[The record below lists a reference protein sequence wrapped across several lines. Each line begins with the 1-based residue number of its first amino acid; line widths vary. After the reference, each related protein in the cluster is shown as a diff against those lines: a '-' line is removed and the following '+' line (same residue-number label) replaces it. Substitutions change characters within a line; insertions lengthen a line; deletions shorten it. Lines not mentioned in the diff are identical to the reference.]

1 LAIRKIFQRVW
12 TGSKSDRERIKRFLN
27 MEGKMQKLRRLPR
40 ASSKLFIFIAFMLI
54 TIPSSS
60 GGAENPA
67 NYPSKPITLIIH
79 FSVGGT
85 TDLTARK
92 LADTASRIL
101 GQPIVAENKLGG
113 AGVIGLNAVAKANP
127 DGYTIG
133 TFSYSASVIVPHL
146 RSVPYNVK
154 QDFSYILQYAEYP
167 QAFCVLAN
175 ARWKTFK
182 EFIEDARKNPDK
194 LNYATAGAKS
204 GQHILMEQIALAENV
219 KITHVP
225 TQGGAEV
232 VSQQLGGHV
241 DGSFAAELAPH
252 VLSGKV
258 RALAVAGEKR
268 LQSMPNIP
276 TFAELG
282 YKLESP
288 LWLGLVTPKGVDPR
302 IVKKLHDAFKK
313 AYEDPPFGELCTTLV
328 MTPIYRDSD
337 AFKELVKRDFDA
349 QAIIMKKLGFI

>member
-1 LAIRKIFQRVW
+1 MRGSWPRPINRWEIFVYMAIVLS
-12 TGSKSDRERIKRFLN
+12 TLSTPAMS
-27 MEGKMQKLRRLPR
+27 
-40 ASSKLFIFIAFMLI
+40 
-54 TIPSSS
+54 
-60 GGAENPA
+60 AEDPA
-67 NYPSKPITLIIH
+67 KFPSKPITMIIH
-79 FSVGGT
+79 FAVGGS
-85 TDLTARK
+85 TDLTGRK
-92 LADTASRIL
+92 LADTAGKIL
-101 GQPIVAENKLGG
+101 GQPIVAESKVGG
-113 AGVIGLNAVAKANP
+113 AGVIGLNGVAKANP

-133 TFSYSASVIVPHL
+133 TFSYSASVIAPHL

-194 LNYATAGAKS
+194 LTYATAGAKS
-204 GQHILMEQIALAENV
+204 GQHILMEQVGLAENV

-225 TQGGAEV
+225 TQGGSEV

-241 DGSFAAELAPH
+241 DGSLAAELAPH

-268 LQSMPNIP
+268 LESMPNIP
-276 TFAELG
+276 TFTELG

-288 LWLGLVTPKGVDPR
+288 LWLGLSAPKGVDPR

-313 AYEDPPFGELCTTLV
+313 AYEDPSFQELCTTLV

-349 QAIIMKKLGFI
+349 QAKILKKLGFI

>member
-1 LAIRKIFQRVW
+1 MRGSRPRPVNRWEIFVYMAIVLG
-12 TGSKSDRERIKRFLN
+12 TLSPPAL
-27 MEGKMQKLRRLPR
+27 
-40 ASSKLFIFIAFMLI
+40 
-54 TIPSSS
+54 
-60 GGAENPA
+60 GAEDPA
-67 NYPSKPITLIIH
+67 KFPSKPITLIIH
-79 FSVGGT
+79 FAVGGS
-85 TDLTARK
+85 TDLTGRK
-92 LADTASRIL
+92 LADTASKIL
-101 GQPIVAENKLGG
+101 GQPIITENKVGG

-133 TFSYSASVIVPHL
+133 TFSYSASVIAPHL

-225 TQGGAEV
+225 TQGGSEV

-241 DGSFAAELAPH
+241 DGSLAAELAPH

-268 LQSMPNIP
+268 LESMPTIP

-288 LWLGLVTPKGVDPR
+288 LWLGLCAPKGVDPR
-302 IVKKLHDAFKK
+302 IIKKLHDAFKK
-313 AYEDPPFGELCTTLV
+313 AYEDPSFRELCTTLV

-337 AFKELVKRDFDA
+337 AFEKLVKRDFDS
-349 QAIIMKKLGFI
+349 QAIILKKLGFI